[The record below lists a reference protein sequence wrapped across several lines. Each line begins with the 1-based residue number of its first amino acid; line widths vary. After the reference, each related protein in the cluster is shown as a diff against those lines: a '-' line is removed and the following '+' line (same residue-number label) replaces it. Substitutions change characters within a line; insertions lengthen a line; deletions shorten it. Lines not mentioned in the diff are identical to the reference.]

1 VREVGIEGGTQRTVR
16 STAREEKKA
25 SKHTSQRDE
34 YMELVQECERFLSK
48 REA

>member
-1 VREVGIEGGTQRTVR
+1 VREVGIDGGTLRKAR

-25 SKHTSQRDE
+25 RKHISQRDE
-34 YMELVQECERFLSK
+34 YMELVQECERFLAK